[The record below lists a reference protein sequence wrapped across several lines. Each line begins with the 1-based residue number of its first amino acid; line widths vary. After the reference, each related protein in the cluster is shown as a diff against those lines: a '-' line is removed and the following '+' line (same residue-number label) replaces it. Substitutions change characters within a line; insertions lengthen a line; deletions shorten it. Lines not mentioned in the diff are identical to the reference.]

1 MKPEDHRAHART
13 PAARAVLPMA
23 ALQPTP
29 VHALAS
35 LMGMTPAQ
43 LQALLAKVHGQG
55 DLAGICLQMYYV
67 FLLHNQTQAALD
79 MQTRALRQQR
89 LYRLVG
95 SPAPKLRLLVLM
107 GPGHMQDN
115 TPIEFVL
122 DGSDVQTELLFLLP
136 GEPLPNV
143 LPLHDVVFVAIGESD
158 RNAALLAQLQ
168 ASLPLWPRPF
178 VNQPA
183 AIAHGARDRCYQ
195 LLKDLPGVR
204 VPHTLR
210 LLAVEAPGLAYP
222 LTLRPVDTQGGEGLQ
237 RIACVE
243 DLAAYFAATPAS
255 AYYAAEFVDYQS
267 EDGQYRKCRIVLI
280 DGQPFI
286 CHLAISDHW
295 MVHYLSAGMADSA
308 AKRLEEQQCMQ
319 GFGQGFGL
327 RHRAAL
333 AAIANALQLDY
344 VTLDCTETRDGQL
357 LVFEVDSRGLIHA
370 ADPVEVY
377 PYKPA
382 VMQKTF
388 DAFRALLQKRAGLVT
403 LPRVS

>member
-1 MKPEDHRAHART
+1 M
-13 PAARAVLPMA
+13 
-23 ALQPTP
+23 
-29 VHALAS
+29 
-35 LMGMTPAQ
+35 
-43 LQALLAKVHGQG
+43 
-55 DLAGICLQMYYV
+55 QMYYV
-67 FLLHNQTQAALD
+67 SLLHNQTEAALD
-79 MQTRALRQQR
+79 MQAHALRQQR

-95 SPAPKLRLLVLM
+95 SPAPTLRLLVLM

-115 TPIEFVL
+115 TPVEFL
-122 DGSDVQTELLFLLP
+122 LEGSDVQTDILFMLP
-136 GEPLPNV
+136 GEPLPDV

-158 RNAALLAQLQ
+158 KNAALLAQLQ

-183 AIAHGARDRCYQ
+183 AIAHGARDVCYQ
-195 LLKDLPGVR
+195 LLKHLPGVR
-204 VPHTLR
+204 MPLTCRVS
-210 LLAVEAPGLAYP
+210 AGVVPGLAYP

-237 RIACVE
+237 RLARAE

-255 AYYAAEFVDYQS
+255 AYYAAEYVDCQS
-267 EDGQYRKCRIVLI
+267 DDGLYRKCRIVLI

-286 CHLAISDHW
+286 CHLAISGHW

-308 AKRLEEQQCMQ
+308 AKRLEEQQCME
-319 GFGQGFGL
+319 GFDQGFGL

-333 AAIANALQLDY
+333 SAIAHALQLDY
-344 VTLDCTETRDGQL
+344 VTLDCTETREGAL
-357 LVFEVDSRGLIHA
+357 LVFELDSRGLIHA

-382 VMQKTF
+382 VMQKAF
-388 DAFRALLQKRAGLVT
+388 DAFRAMLQKRAGLAT